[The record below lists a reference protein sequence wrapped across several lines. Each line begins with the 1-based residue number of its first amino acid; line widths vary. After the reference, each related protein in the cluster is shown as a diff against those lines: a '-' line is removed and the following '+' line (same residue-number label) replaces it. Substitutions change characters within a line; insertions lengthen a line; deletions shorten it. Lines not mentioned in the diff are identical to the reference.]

1 MEEVGDGLDLG
12 VSHTLW
18 RNGLSAIR
26 ASACARMR
34 SNSRRR
40 EMARLWASWVSLVL
54 SDRWRNMLKF
64 AVTLH
69 LGHRL
74 LKAHRHLLAEDVD
87 TMVVS

>member
-1 MEEVGDGLDLG
+1 
-12 VSHTLW
+12 
-18 RNGLSAIR
+18 
-26 ASACARMR
+26 
-34 SNSRRR
+34 
-40 EMARLWASWVSLVL
+40 MARLWASWVSLVL